1 MHITIE
7 ELIARKPHLTDLFR
21 FYERTATFNR
31 VVRELI
37 STEKAFPDR
46 DMRSYPR
53 SVIDPVFQ
61 HFTVLTEVP
70 LDMLAPLKRAM
81 EVGDID
87 LTRLPFREVPA
98 FSLPYLEDD
107 LAMLLFLLSRPYFSL
122 LREARPLNGQ
132 AWEQGR
138 CPVCSGQPTLLSHGP
153 DNTTR
158 LHCSYCE
165 TTGPPASG
173 GCPVCLNDDDR
184 KRSRLTFDGE
194 EEFTITTCDHCR
206 SYVKTVDA
214 AMLRSETPDV
224 ADLMSLPLD
233 LVAQEKGYARSA
245 PNPLGMLRM
254 SLAG

>member
-1 MHITIE
+1 MHMKID
-7 ELIARKPHLTDLFR
+7 ELIAKKPHLTDVFR
-21 FYERTATFNR
+21 FYERTATFSR
-31 VVRELI
+31 AVRELL
-37 STEKAFPDR
+37 STEQAFSAIE
-46 DMRSYPR
+46 MSSYPR

-98 FSLPYLEDD
+98 FSLPYPEDD

-122 LREARPLNGQ
+122 LREARPRDGQ

-138 CPVCSGQPTLLSHGP
+138 CPVCSGQPALLSNGP
-153 DNTTR
+153 DNPTQ
-158 LHCSYCE
+158 LHCSYCG
-165 TTGPPASG
+165 TTGTPVSV
-173 GCPVCLNDDDR
+173 GCPVCLKDDDQ

-194 EEFTITTCDHCR
+194 EGFLITTCDHCR

-214 AMLRSETPDV
+214 AVLRHATPDV

-233 LVAQEKGYARSA
+233 LVVQEKGYARSA
-245 PNPLGMLRM
+245 PNPLGILRM

>member
-1 MHITIE
+1 MRMNID
-7 ELIARKPHLTDLFR
+7 ELIAKKPHLTDLFR
-21 FYERTATFNR
+21 FYERTATFSR
-31 VVRELI
+31 AVRELL
-37 STEKAFPDR
+37 SAAPAFNAIE
-46 DMRSYPR
+46 MSSYPR

-61 HFTVLTEVP
+61 HFSVLTEVP
-70 LDMLAPLKRAM
+70 QDMLAPLKRAM

-87 LTRLPFREVPA
+87 FTRLPFREVPA
-98 FSLPYLEDD
+98 FSLPYPEDD

-122 LREARPLNGQ
+122 LREARPMNGQ

-153 DNTTR
+153 DNPR
-158 LHCSYCE
+158 QLHCSYCE

-173 GCPVCLNDDDR
+173 GCPVCLNDDDQ

-194 EEFTITTCDHCR
+194 EGFTITTCGHCR

-214 AMLRSETPDV
+214 AMLRSVTPDM

-233 LVAQEKGYARSA
+233 LVVQEKSYARSA
-245 PNPLGMLRM
+245 PNPLGILRM
-254 SLAG
+254 SMAG